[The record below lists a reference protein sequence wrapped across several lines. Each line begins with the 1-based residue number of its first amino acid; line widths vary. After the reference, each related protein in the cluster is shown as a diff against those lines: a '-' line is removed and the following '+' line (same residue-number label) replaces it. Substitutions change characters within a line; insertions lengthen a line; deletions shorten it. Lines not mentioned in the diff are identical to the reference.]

1 MGMTDTYTQGNRCD
15 MMRQVCDARD
25 AATGTAH
32 GMALGGWPL
41 YRYEYNRLMN
51 SPGKKVFP

>member
-1 MGMTDTYTQGNRCD
+1 MIDTYTQGNRRGV
-15 MMRQVCDARD
+15 MRQVCDARD

-51 SPGKKVFP
+51 SQNKKVLL